1 MKLFYRLLLYFI
13 LVILIQAIFSNV
25 LISNKIN
32 KFHEEDAQRSVKE
45 ISQKAFDGFNS
56 WKLRLWKGITKL
68 VAFSNVSDNIEI
80 NSIVQIA
87 SDSGADF
94 VIFFNKAL
102 NNINI
107 YHINE
112 NDIKIFNN
120 INMFVEER
128 IYPYVKSIVIND
140 NLILIGVC
148 NIDQNIVCLGK
159 KLDENF
165 IKQINNET
173 KAETIL
179 QFGIRNF
186 IGINTSNIIH
196 ILNERPQKQ
205 IYTLYNDIAID
216 HEHYNAVIQ
225 LAGKAYLDNESIPI
239 TMITLVSKKKLI
251 TRLKELQFDITLVT
265 IFCSLLTIILSLVFS
280 ERIVLPIKELVYSMS
295 YLKKGQFLLLNSIKG
310 YFKELNDLVNVY
322 NEMANTLELDKIQKE
337 NILRFNSEVL
347 NSLDEAVVVIGNDEN
362 EKENKLDILFINN
375 AFFKIFKQS
384 NNNVINIEINN
395 LLSFLRFNDINEF
408 FLYLKNYD
416 ISKNNFILLEDKRT
430 IEIKVNKL
438 NIASEGKDKIK
449 KWVLV
454 IEDITNRVAYEEKII
469 QAEKLA
475 SLSIL
480 SAGVAHEINNPLAA
494 ILTNVQNLIMDDEN
508 KDSLDTLKIIEQ
520 ETRRIAKIVRELLD
534 FSSSHNNTINETDAE
549 MCLQNVINLV
559 NYYLVN
565 KKNINI
571 HLDIEKNI
579 PYLLVDEDSLKQIL
593 INIIKNSFQA
603 IEYNG
608 DIWIKLYK
616 KDCNYVE
623 INIKD
628 NGKGISPKILNRI
641 FDPFFT
647 TKEDGIGMGLSIV
660 YGILK
665 RCGGDIFLES
675 KEGYGTTVKLI
686 IPIKR
691 SQ

>member
-1 MKLFYRLLLYFI
+1 
-13 LVILIQAIFSNV
+13 V